1 MAIEDIGALVPTK
14 VPGYA
19 DDADI
24 QAALRIYHYGS
35 DTFDIN
41 GTNPALLPAS
51 SIAKTILDIQDDVS
65 SLQSSLST
73 TISSTTFNAKG
84 ELLTASADNT
94 LSVLSPGANGR
105 VLSANSSAANGL
117 QWIEFPSSFN
127 TLTANTINV
136 SGNVVSHISTVIK
149 AADYTPTAGD
159 ISDDGKLLEFYLTS
173 GGRNYTVPTNA
184 NNPYPIGTQISV
196 LQTGSGQVTI
206 IGASG
211 VTINCT
217 PQPSGLN
224 GGKLRAQWSSATLMK
239 RDTNLWVLIGD
250 LSST

>member
-1 MAIEDIGALVPTK
+1 VPTK

-51 SIAKTILDIQDDVS
+51 SIAKTIIDIQTDIS
-65 SLQSSLST
+65 TIESALLT
-73 TISSTTFNAKG
+73 TINSTTFNAKG

-94 LSVLSPGANGR
+94 LSVLSPGPNGR
-105 VLSANSSAANGL
+105 VLTTNSSTANGL

-127 TLTANTINV
+127 TITANTINV
-136 SGNVVSHISTVIK
+136 SGNVISHITRVEK
-149 AADYTPTAGD
+149 TGNYTPTAGD
-159 ISDDGKLLEFYLTS
+159 ISDDGKLIEFNS
-173 GGRNYTVPTNA
+173 GSAHTFTVPTNT
-184 NNPYPIGTQISV
+184 NNPYPVGTQISL
-196 LQTGSGQVTI
+196 LQTNSGQTTI
-206 IGASG
+206 VGASG
-211 VTINCT
+211 VTVNAT

-224 GGKLRAQWSSATLMK
+224 GGRLRAIWSSATLVK

-250 LSST
+250 LSAS

>member
-35 DTFDIN
+35 DSFDIN
-41 GTNPALLPAS
+41 STNPALLPSA

-105 VLSANSSAANGL
+105 VLSANSAAANGL

-136 SGNVVSHISTVIK
+136 SGNVVSHISRVSISS
-149 AADYTPTAGD
+149 DYTPLVGD

-173 GGRNYTVPTNA
+173 ARTYTVPTHA
-184 NNPYPIGTQISV
+184 NNPYPIGTQISI
-196 LQTGSGQVTI
+196 LQVQSGQVMV

-224 GGKLRAQWSSATLMK
+224 GGKLRAQWSSATLIK
-239 RDTNLWVLIGD
+239 RDNNLWVLIGD

>member
-1 MAIEDIGALVPTK
+1 MAIEPIGELVPTS

-41 GTNPALLPAS
+41 ETDPAELPAA
-51 SIAKTILDIQDDVS
+51 SIAKTIIDIQDDVS
-65 SLQSSLST
+65 ALQSSLST

-94 LSVLSPGANGR
+94 LSVLSPGPNGR
-105 VLSANSSAANGL
+105 VLSTNSSAANGL

-127 TLTANTINV
+127 TITANTINV
-136 SGNVVSHISTVIK
+136 SGNVISHISRVPISSN
-149 AADYTPTAGD
+149 YTPTVGD

-173 GGRNYTVPTNA
+173 GGTYTIPTNA
-184 NNPYPIGTQISV
+184 NNPYPIGTQISI
-196 LQTGSGQVTI
+196 LQVQSGQVSI
-206 IGASG
+206 VGATG

-224 GGKLRAQWSSATLMK
+224 GGRLRAQWSSATLLK
-239 RDTNLWVLIGD
+239 RDTNSWVLIGD

>member
-41 GTNPALLPAS
+41 STNSALLPSA
-51 SIAKTILDIQDDVS
+51 SIAKRIIDIQSNSS

-73 TISSTTFNAKG
+73 TLSSTTFNAKG

-105 VLSANSSAANGL
+105 VLSANSSVANGL
-117 QWIEFPSSFN
+117 EWIEFPSSFS
-127 TLTANTINV
+127 TITANTINV
-136 SGNVVSHISTVIK
+136 SGNVISHISRVVKTGN
-149 AADYTPTAGD
+149 YTPTVGD
-159 ISDDGKLLEFYLTS
+159 ISDDGKLIEFNS
-173 GGRNYTVPTNA
+173 GSAHTFTVPANA
-184 NNPYPIGTQISV
+184 NNPYPTGTQISL
-196 LQTGSGQVTI
+196 LQIAGGQTTI
-206 IGASG
+206 VGASG
-211 VTINCT
+211 VTINAT

-224 GGKLRAQWSSATLMK
+224 GGRLRTIWSSATLVK

-250 LSST
+250 LSAS